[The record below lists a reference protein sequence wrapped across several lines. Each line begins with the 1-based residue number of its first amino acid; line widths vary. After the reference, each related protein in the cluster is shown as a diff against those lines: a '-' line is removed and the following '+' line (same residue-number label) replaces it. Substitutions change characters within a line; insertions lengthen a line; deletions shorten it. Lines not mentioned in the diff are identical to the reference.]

1 MTKMRYDLA
10 REILAEAIEQMDEKQ
25 LYSMNPFPQA
35 AKFPQLDGGRT
46 NSVAN
51 RKKAL
56 KQLWLS
62 APIGGSIGGPT
73 NTPPGYINPYLY
85 DVIQEGAEMERQ
97 GFASKKGMPRRAA
110 RKLAYAMKTGE
121 WSKALD
127 RYTRK
132 SGSTLGRF
140 GKRLDTAISD
150 FMTKPKSKRKSPW
163 KKKGLSEGAVKASM
177 EDWLTD
183 LPKAAIAELK
193 AKHGKQLAHTG
204 GDGYR
209 DIGTKKTAGLHKGI
223 KEILKK
229 HNVPKLLGSHD
240 QGSSAIQMSFH
251 TFHG

>member
-1 MTKMRYDLA
+1 MRYDLA

-46 NSVAN
+46 NSTSN
-51 RKKAL
+51 RKK
-56 KQLWLS
+56 QLLRQLMLT
-62 APIGGSIGGPT
+62 PGTPMGGPG
-73 NTPPGYINPYLY
+73 PGPGGGYYTSPVMY
-85 DVIQEGAEMERQ
+85 EGAEMERQ

-132 SGSTLGRF
+132 SGSTMGRF

-183 LPKAAIAELK
+183 LPKPAIAELK

-204 GDGYR
+204 GMGYR

-229 HNVPKLLGSHD
+229 YKVPKLLGSHD

>member
-1 MTKMRYDLA
+1 MLTPG
-10 REILAEAIEQMDEKQ
+10 
-25 LYSMNPFPQA
+25 NPM
-35 AKFPQLDGGRT
+35 
-46 NSVAN
+46 
-51 RKKAL
+51 
-56 KQLWLS
+56 
-62 APIGGSIGGPT
+62 GGPG
-73 NTPPGYINPYLY
+73 PGPGGGYYTSPVMY
-85 DVIQEGAEMERQ
+85 EGAEMERQ

-110 RKLAYAMKTGE
+110 RKLAYAMKAGE

-132 SGSTLGRF
+132 SGSTMGRF

-183 LPKAAIAELK
+183 LPKPAIAELK

-204 GDGYR
+204 GMGYR

-229 HNVPKLLGSHD
+229 YKVPKLLGSHD